1 MLTRMTC
8 KEMDTINM
16 PTIHMAFTPSHR
28 DINHHDSDCRYK
40 PLHLSSSCYRVQ
52 ALIVFSFASNFKY
65 TLIALSLKD
74 CPFFL
79 ID

>member
-1 MLTRMTC
+1 MTHR
-8 KEMDTINM
+8 EMDTINM
-16 PTIHMAFTPSHR
+16 PTIHMPLTPSHT
-28 DINHHDSDCRYK
+28 DINHLDSGCRYK
-40 PLHLSSSCYRVQ
+40 SLHLSLSCYRVQ
-52 ALIVFSFASNFKY
+52 ALIVFSSASKFKY

>member
-1 MLTRMTC
+1 MTH

-16 PTIHMAFTPSHR
+16 PTIHMPLTPSHT
-28 DINHHDSDCRYK
+28 DINHLDSGCRYK
-40 PLHLSSSCYRVQ
+40 SLHLSSSCYRVQ
-52 ALIVFSFASNFKY
+52 ALIVFSSASKFKY